1 MATPFR
7 GAFACPANERTS
19 GKSHMDLS
27 EGRNAGE
34 CVNLTVFDGRQDARD
49 GGQVV
54 QAADGLRVQR

>member
-1 MATPFR
+1 
-7 GAFACPANERTS
+7 
-19 GKSHMDLS
+19 MDLS